1 MLRFAR
7 FTDEEIARYLAKLV
21 EQGFTDTFRMA
32 TLQNTP
38 QLLQV
43 MGFSIRASS
52 ALLAVLREIEM
63 FKV

>member
-7 FTDEEIARYLAKLV
+7 FTDEEIARYLPKLV

-38 QLLQV
+38 QPLQV
-43 MGFSIRASS
+43 MGFSIGASF